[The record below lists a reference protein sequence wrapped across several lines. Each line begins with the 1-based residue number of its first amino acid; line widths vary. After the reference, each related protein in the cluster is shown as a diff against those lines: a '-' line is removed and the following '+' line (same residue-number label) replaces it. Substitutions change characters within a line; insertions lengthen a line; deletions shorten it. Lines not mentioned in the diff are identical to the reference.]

1 VPVADRRMGFVSPL
15 PSVLSSIMRYNMMP
29 IMNQPGRTMKDYAER
44 HHVLPCSLFQLS
56 EVIEDE
62 GSSSGGKEDRYYR
75 WEIS

>member
-1 VPVADRRMGFVSPL
+1 
-15 PSVLSSIMRYNMMP
+15 MMP